1 MTRIRSTVAIWAL
14 ILLALYVTSHLLV
27 IHHFPLFIDEG
38 IHIHMARALSGQP
51 GQGLFDGK
59 WLTIQIFALAT
70 RLPLDPLLATR
81 SVAMLFG
88 LATAFACF
96 LIGRELFSLREG
108 VISASTYV
116 ILPFTLIYNSLALTD
131 SFQTAFG
138 AYVVLSSI
146 LVVRAG
152 KLRHVAFLFGALI
165 TAILAKLT
173 GVFFLSIP
181 LVAALIPVPGRLRYQ
196 ALLRIAPAVLGVLAL
211 LVGLWLEG
219 LLFVEGVTGKIQGG
233 SEVFGR
239 LLANTGGAAS
249 WLYDLLTPPI
259 AVLTLLA
266 LILPLVFER
275 NRADLFLS
283 AVLLLEI
290 VPYVIVAHVWFPR
303 YLLFVTVPVSLLV
316 GRLLSSVWERIGN
329 VFVWKATAAIA
340 SVLTLVGWPRM
351 VNWLILTD
359 LPKAPL
365 PEIERVQFVSGW
377 PSGYGLVELAE
388 YLGQRSRQTPG
399 GINVVRLK
407 APEPVYLGLDLYL
420 KPSSAIVIYS
430 TDRASLVDELS
441 RLGRTQRPT
450 FLVMSVEN
458 RQRWAVPATAQFIL
472 QCGDRVWSY
481 VRTGGISGLAVYQVD
496 NCLNPRN
503 VR

>member
-1 MTRIRSTVAIWAL
+1 M
-14 ILLALYVTSHLLV
+14 

-303 YLLFVTVPVSLLV
+303 YLLFVTVPVC
-316 GRLLSSVWERIGN
+316 SSSGGSFPPYGN
-329 VFVWKATAAIA
+329 A
-340 SVLTLVGWPRM
+340 
-351 VNWLILTD
+351 
-359 LPKAPL
+359 
-365 PEIERVQFVSGW
+365 
-377 PSGYGLVELAE
+377 
-388 YLGQRSRQTPG
+388 
-399 GINVVRLK
+399 
-407 APEPVYLGLDLYL
+407 
-420 KPSSAIVIYS
+420 
-430 TDRASLVDELS
+430 
-441 RLGRTQRPT
+441 
-450 FLVMSVEN
+450 
-458 RQRWAVPATAQFIL
+458 
-472 QCGDRVWSY
+472 
-481 VRTGGISGLAVYQVD
+481 
-496 NCLNPRN
+496 
-503 VR
+503 